1 MKLQDL
7 LKKINKLNE
16 LNDEIGTEDRKYFIV
31 VEEKFSQPIYVYTKK
46 DFKKLE
52 EYYIK
57 DIYNNIISS
66 ELVQDEKFTYNVPHT
81 EIKIQIGLN

>member
-1 MKLQDL
+1 MKLENL

-16 LNDEIGTEDRKYFIV
+16 LNGEIGVEDKKYFLV

-57 DIYNNIISS
+57 DIYNNIINS
-66 ELVQDEKFTYNVPHT
+66 ELVQDEKFTYNVPNT
-81 EIKIQIGLN
+81 EVKIQIGII